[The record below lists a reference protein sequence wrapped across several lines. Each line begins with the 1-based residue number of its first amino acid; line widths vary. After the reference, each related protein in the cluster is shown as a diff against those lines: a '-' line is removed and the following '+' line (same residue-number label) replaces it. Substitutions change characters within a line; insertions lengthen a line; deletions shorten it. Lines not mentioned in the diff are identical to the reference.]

1 MTAQLPLHLQAERE
15 LWRRWQLRS
24 LNAIVILMLILMP
37 LNTLS
42 RLSAQLSDAQRGTTT
57 GEGLSDQS
65 LGELDRQS
73 TGTGGNVGPLLQL
86 PDVPYIDLNIRQP
99 QTNREVALSLQLLLL
114 LTIITLAPT
123 FAVLLTSFL
132 RISIV
137 LDFIRRALALQQS
150 PPTSVVMGVALF
162 MSAFVMWPVLLLVY
176 NNAFVPF
183 SDGQIDLQ
191 ELYLRARA
199 PLKQFMFQQ
208 LAGDTRSLE
217 LFLETSRLPRPQTL
231 ADIPLQVLVPSYI
244 LHELTVAFRIGILI
258 YIPFI
263 IIDMVV
269 SAILMSMGMIM
280 LPPVMISM
288 PFKLLLFVMVD
299 GWNLIARQLLLSIQ
313 QNMGGFS

>member
-1 MTAQLPLHLQAERE
+1 MASFQLPLEQEIERRMWYE
-15 LWRRWQLRS
+15 WQVKLFRLALVIASIFFVLDS
-24 LNAIVILMLILMP
+24 LERP
-37 LNTLS
+37 LG
-42 RLSAQLSDAQRGTTT
+42 AQLSEAQRGTTT
-57 GEGLSDQS
+57 GDGLGDQAP
-65 LGELDRQS
+65 GEIERQPNN
-73 TGTGGNVGPLLQL
+73 GNVGPLLQL

-114 LTIITLAPT
+114 LTVITLAPT

-137 LDFIRRALALQQS
+137 LDFIRRAMALQQA
-150 PPTSVVMGVALF
+150 PPTNVIMGIALF
-162 MSAFVMWPVLLLVY
+162 ITAFVMWPVLSLIY

-191 ELYLRARA
+191 ELYLRTRS

-217 LFLETSRLPRPQTL
+217 LFLETSRLPQPKTL
-231 ADIPLQVLVPSYI
+231 AEIPLQVLVPSYV

-269 SAILMSMGMIM
+269 SAVLMSMGMIM
-280 LPPVMISM
+280 LPPVMIST

-299 GWNLIARQLLLSIQ
+299 GWNLISRQLILSIQ
-313 QNMGGFS
+313 QNMAGFN